1 MKRACFGRKISD
13 VYRMTY
19 FSLDVLHETDLL
31 FASSLICLWFLGFAG
46 GSVVCFP
53 SSTDQK
59 QIYLVTCQYA
69 LCARIFSSFGKIS
82 FFSLF
87 LLLSSVV
94 FFCFVFSSSVS
105 LRGQNKDQIRME
117 CISKMRF
124 QIYLSCNLLC

>member
-1 MKRACFGRKISD
+1 LKRACFGRKISD

-19 FSLDVLHETDLL
+19 FSLDVFHETDLL

-46 GSVVCFP
+46 GSVVCFS

-69 LCARIFSSFGKIS
+69 LCARIFSSFDKII
-82 FFSLF
+82 FFPFPFAVLCW
-87 LLLSSVV
+87 
-94 FFCFVFSSSVS
+94 FCFVLFSSSVS

-124 QIYLSCNLLC
+124 KIYLSCNLLC